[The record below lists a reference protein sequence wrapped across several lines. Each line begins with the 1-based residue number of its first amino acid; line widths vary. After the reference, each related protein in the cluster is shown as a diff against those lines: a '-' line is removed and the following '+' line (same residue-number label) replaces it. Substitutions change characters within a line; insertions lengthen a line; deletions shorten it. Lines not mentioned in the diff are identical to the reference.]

1 VSRNEGQR
9 EAITAAID
17 ASTNV
22 VAGAG
27 TGKTKVLVE
36 RYCKLVREDGVP
48 PHRILTLTFTLAA
61 AAEMRHRIH
70 ALVAE
75 QIPEQ
80 AADMHGAWIMN
91 FHQFGLR
98 LIRENAPAFG
108 IDPDVGV
115 LTPLEFHRVKR
126 LLRRRFDE
134 GRITGVDADF
144 GGSPP
149 PPTKLESHFDLWFEA
164 AKQCRDHMIDLDDLR
179 GWCREDDT
187 PPYRAIVDAV
197 IGIGRAFEQELR
209 RRNVLDFSDM
219 ITIPARHLLSDARL
233 AQRYQTR
240 FDHILVDEFQD
251 TSEAQFELL
260 RLLSGGEFARVTVVG
275 DEKQSI
281 YRWRDARVENIR
293 EFPGR
298 RRPLGVNYRSQQHIL
313 DLAFGLIARDEA
325 FADRAEEHRLEAND
339 GPGEHPIVLFHPE
352 VDTDH
357 AIEAEA
363 LAGWIRALVGNAAAP
378 DYPRPSAPLAYHDV
392 AVLLRRLKGAGI
404 LPYLEETFAGHGI
417 PYAVVGGANAAETR
431 ALEAWCGLLDFLVP
445 HGDGGEIRLLH
456 VLEREPFSLPDRAL
470 YELFYRDR
478 DQDRPADWLA
488 DERLHVLG
496 DSIAQHR
503 LRTLREV
510 RDMLA
515 RRWKEMDF
523 REFVS
528 EALAQSP
535 AYLQLF
541 EEDLS
546 VKAVQDLQREIDT
559 VLDTLEARDEM
570 NLPALLESIRTAIE
584 QRRFREEGDLRLPDG
599 RVRVMTQHQAK
610 GLEFPAVAVPGV
622 YADRSQAER
631 FRVVRG
637 HGLYLSGED
646 AKEWSRHLEHAPDR
660 SDEKRMDQLEERCIL
675 YVALT
680 RAKRFLWVSS
690 PAREGRKWSTRTSKG
705 SLFTELLE
713 AASGVSP
720 VAIVR
725 QPPALAEPTAPT
737 AGGEAPG
744 AAAALSAALSARAS
758 ARARLAEER
767 PHAPAGALH
776 FVNWGALYDFQSCP
790 LRYRFAHLAAPD
802 AGVATGPKPEGPE
815 TVPAAAVPEGLAAAT
830 YGALVHEALRS
841 LAEDP
846 SGDDGERLA
855 AICARFG
862 VTGGARAATISAA
875 RPLLGAARGAGMHE
889 TGADARFE
897 APFEVRSGSVVVHGV
912 LDRVERVDGG
922 WRVRDYK
929 VGASDPAH
937 AFQVACYAWAL
948 GRITGGGV
956 TGEVC
961 YVRGEGLH
969 ARPAAEPDAIAAVAS
984 LVEALDGALSADRFE
999 ATPGPACAACA
1010 YRDVCRYAEVA
1021 PRSG

>member
-1 VSRNEGQR
+1 VSRNDGQR
-9 EAITAAID
+9 EAITEAID

-27 TGKTKVLVE
+27 TGKTKVLAE
-36 RYCKLVREDGVP
+36 RYLKLVRDDGVP

-75 QIPEQ
+75 HIPEQ

-126 LLRRRFDE
+126 LLRRHFDE
-134 GRITGVDADF
+134 GRISGIDADF

-149 PPTKLESHFDLWFEA
+149 PPTKLESRFDLWFEV
-164 AKQCRDHMIDLDDLR
+164 AKQCRDHMIDVDDLR
-179 GWCREDDT
+179 AWCREDDT
-187 PPYRAIVDAV
+187 PPYLAIVEAV
-197 IGIGRAFEQELR
+197 IGIGRAFEEELR

-233 AQRYQTR
+233 ARRYQTR
-240 FDHILVDEFQD
+240 FAHILVDEFQD

-260 RLLSGGEFARVTVVG
+260 RLLSGGDFARVTVVG

-313 DLAFGLIARDEA
+313 DLAFGLIARDET

-352 VDTDH
+352 ADTDH
-357 AIEAEA
+357 GIEVKA
-363 LAGWIRALVGNAAAP
+363 LAAWIRALVGEAAAP
-378 DYPRPSAPLAYHDV
+378 DYPQPSAPLAYHDV
-392 AVLLRRLKGAGI
+392 AVLLRRLKGAGV
-404 LPYLEETFAGHGI
+404 LPYLEEEFARRGI

-445 HGDGGEIRLLH
+445 HGDGSEIRLLH

-478 DQDRPADWLA
+478 DEDRPADWLA
-488 DERLHVLG
+488 DKRLQVLG
-496 DSIAQHR
+496 DPIAQRR

-510 RDMLA
+510 RDVLA

-523 REFVS
+523 REFVG

-541 EEDLS
+541 DEDLS
-546 VKAVQDLQREIDT
+546 VNAAQDLQREIDT

-584 QRRFREEGDLRLPDG
+584 ERRFREEGDLRLPDG

-622 YADRSQAER
+622 YVDKTRAER
-631 FRVVRG
+631 FRVVRD

-646 AKEWSRHLEHAPDR
+646 AKEWNRHLEHAPDR
-660 SDEKRMDQLEERCIL
+660 SDENRMDRLEERCIL
-675 YVALT
+675 YVAVT

-690 PAREGRKWSTRTSKG
+690 PAPEGRKWNKNAPKD
-705 SLFTELLE
+705 SLFTELLD
-713 AASGVSP
+713 AARDVAPLVVSRAAP
-720 VAIVR
+720 ATPDRAAI
-725 QPPALAEPTAPT
+725 A
-737 AGGEAPG
+737 AGG
-744 AAAALSAALSARAS
+744 AAARTEAITGAIASRERVRVARSAGGVGTSAT
-758 ARARLAEER
+758 
-767 PHAPAGALH
+767 ALH
-776 FVNWGALYDFQSCP
+776 FVTWGALYDFQSCP

-802 AGVATGPKPEGPE
+802 AGVAMGPKPEGPE
-815 TVPAAAVPEGLAAAT
+815 AIPAAAVPEGLAAAT
-830 YGALVHEALRS
+830 YGVLVHEALRS
-841 LAEDP
+841 LAETP
-846 SGDDGERLA
+846 EGDDDARLA
-855 AICARFG
+855 AICERFG
-862 VTGGARAATISAA
+862 VTGSARAATIAAA
-875 RPLLGAARGAGMHE
+875 RPLLRAARGAGMHE

-897 APFEVRSGSVVVHGV
+897 APFEVRGGSVVVHGV
-912 LDRVERVDGG
+912 FDRVERVEGG

-937 AFQVACYAWAL
+937 AFQLACYAWAL
-948 GRITGGGV
+948 GRITGEGV

-961 YVRGEGLH
+961 YVREEGVH
-969 ARPAAEPDAIAAVAS
+969 ARPAAGPDAIAAVAS
-984 LVEALDGALSADRFE
+984 LVEALEGALSANRFE
-999 ATPGPACAACA
+999 ATPGPACAACSH
-1010 YRDVCRYAEVA
+1010 RDVCRYAEVA